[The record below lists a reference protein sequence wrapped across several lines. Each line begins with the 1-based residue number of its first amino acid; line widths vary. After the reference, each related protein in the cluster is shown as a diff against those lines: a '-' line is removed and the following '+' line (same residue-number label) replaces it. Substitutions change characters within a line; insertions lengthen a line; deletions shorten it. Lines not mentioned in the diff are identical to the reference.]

1 MLLSKS
7 GKWRP
12 IHWWL
17 AVLNMN
23 SLQQVLRKQRAA
35 HCITLICWSSNNATS
50 LFIKKF
56 VLFWEKKMSFTWAW
70 IWAIGTDSI
79 MRILTKKLNIV
90 KKITPGCYYS
100 KTVVSINVDKVM
112 RQLSLCTYE
121 EKIYILRMRS
131 QQVLRN
137 AAAEQNRVVKI
148 SVLVTL

>member
-1 MLLSKS
+1 MKNCCWNLPFWYVTYPSYNGKVIKLTLLSKS

-35 HCITLICWSSNNATS
+35 HCITLTCWSSNNTTS

-79 MRILTKKLNIV
+79 MRILTKKPNIV

-112 RQLSLCTYE
+112 RQLSLCTKY
-121 EKIYILRMRS
+121 
-131 QQVLRN
+131 
-137 AAAEQNRVVKI
+137 
-148 SVLVTL
+148 

>member
-1 MLLSKS
+1 MLSKS

-35 HCITLICWSSNNATS
+35 HCITLTCWSSNNATS

-79 MRILTKKLNIV
+79 MRILTKKPNIV
-90 KKITPGCYYS
+90 KKNHSWLLLFQNCCFYKCRQS
-100 KTVVSINVDKVM
+100 NEAVVFG
-112 RQLSLCTYE
+112 YE
-121 EKIYILRMRS
+121 
-131 QQVLRN
+131 VLRHIKEKYIYYACALN
-137 AAAEQNRVVKI
+137 KCYEMLRRNKI
-148 SVLVTL
+148 E